1 MGQALFAG
9 DGLSLGCGARRA
21 LEPRQGFGRD
31 ALRRAYRSEEHTSE
45 LQSLKLYPYRHTL
58 SLHVALPIW
67 LDIPLMN
74 CLETN
79 FYAVY
84 EQPAQTAAFPSNDL
98 PLSYGGAGLRP
109 EGVGAWDKPY
119 SPVMVYR
126 WDAVRDAL
134 WNLAKVSGGTPFD
147 GHMMRYAKPR
157 SEAHTSDL
165 QTLMSISADVF

>member
-1 MGQALFAG
+1 
-9 DGLSLGCGARRA
+9 
-21 LEPRQGFGRD
+21 
-31 ALRRAYRSEEHTSE
+31 
-45 LQSLKLYPYRHTL
+45 
-58 SLHVALPIW
+58 
-67 LDIPLMN
+67 MN
-74 CLETN
+74 CLETK

-134 WNLAKVSGGTPFD
+134 WTLAKVSGGTPFD
-147 GHMMRYAKPR
+147 GPMIRYAQPVTGGWALKTKEGRQSSGGGGGDEGWR
-157 SEAHTSDL
+157 S
-165 QTLMSISADVF
+165 VGGVVV